1 MIRSELIAHI
11 AQQNLHLTGQECET
25 VVRAVLGTISEA
37 LARGDRVELR
47 DFGTFSVRDQDA
59 HTGRN
64 PRTGAMVTVE
74 AKSGVRFR
82 PGKGMQTRLNRRQ
95 FEPEE
100 VARRLLKAS

>member
-1 MIRSELIAHI
+1 MIRSELIARI
-11 AQQNLHLTGQECET
+11 AQQNPHLTVQECEG
-25 VVRAVLGTISEA
+25 VVRATLGTISDA

-64 PRTGAMVTVE
+64 PRTGAVVAVP
-74 AKSGVRFR
+74 AKLQVYFR
-82 PGKGMQTRLNRRQ
+82 AGKGMQTRLNRRQ